1 MTPTSATGSSRRPAG
16 FSLVELL
23 VVVAMIG
30 LLGSAVLLTLPPT
43 APRAGEQGERLAAH
57 LARAREE
64 AVLGNRAVAVR
75 VERDGYRFLKRQGGG
90 WQALDAPPFH
100 PRRFADGITASFRGN
115 ADVARFEFDATGGA
129 SATDVL
135 LGDDAGKVRLVLDAA
150 GEVAL
155 HAAR

>member
-1 MTPTSATGSSRRPAG
+1 MAPTSATGSSRRAAG

-43 APRAGEQGERLAAH
+43 GTSAGDQAERLAAH
-57 LARAREE
+57 LLRAREE

-75 VERDGYRFLKRQGGG
+75 VGRDGYHFLKRDGGG
-90 WQALDAPPFH
+90 WRELEAPPFH
-100 PRRFADGITASFRGN
+100 PRRFADGIRASVGGD
-115 ADVARFEFDATGGA
+115 AEVVRFEFDATGGGA
-129 SATDVL
+129 P
-135 LGDDAGKVRLVLDAA
+135 GDLRLDDGDGAVRLVLDET